1 MKQIVLNIRNG
12 EKNTDI
18 AFPCVEEEPKFCAIP
33 VAPAARK
40 IPPLTT
46 ASPA

>member
-18 AFPCVEEEPKFCAIP
+18 AFPCVEEGLYNQRMMRRP
-33 VAPAARK
+33 
-40 IPPLTT
+40 
-46 ASPA
+46 